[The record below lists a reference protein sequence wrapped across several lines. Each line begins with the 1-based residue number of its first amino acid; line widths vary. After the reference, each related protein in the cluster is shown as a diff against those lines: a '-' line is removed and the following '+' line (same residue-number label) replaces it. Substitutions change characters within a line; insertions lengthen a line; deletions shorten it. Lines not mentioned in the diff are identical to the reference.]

1 MNAAPRDLGASPG
14 ALLALADGRVFSGE
28 ALGAL
33 GTVAGEVC
41 FNTSM
46 TGYQEVLTDPSYHGQ
61 IVALTA
67 PHVGNTG
74 VNGEDDQASRPWA
87 AGLIVREASATYS
100 SWRATGSLCSY
111 LKSHRVVAATE
122 IDTRA
127 LTRHVR
133 SRGAL
138 KGALSSAV
146 TDASDLVDIARS
158 QPSYEGRGLV
168 AEVSTPAPYVC
179 PPVAL
184 DSGLS
189 VDPAAP
195 ARRVAALDLGIK
207 ANMLDLLTRRG
218 CEVTVLPASTPA
230 PEILAGGYDG
240 VLLSNGPG
248 DPEPLSSVIATASEL
263 VGRIPVFGIC
273 LGHQILSL
281 ALGGTTYK
289 LPFGHRGGNH
299 PVRRSEDGR
308 VEITCQNHGFAVTPG
323 SLEGSGAKVTHVN
336 LNDSTIEGIAVDG
349 VCFSVQY
356 HPESGPGPR
365 DARYL
370 FERFSELMTGFEA
383 GAAPLPEPARSA

>member
-1 MNAAPRDLGASPG
+1 MSAGARQVPV
-14 ALLALADGRVFSGE
+14 ALLALEDGRLFSGD

-33 GTVAGEVC
+33 GTVTGEVC

-67 PHVGNTG
+67 PHIGNTG
-74 VNGEDDQASRPWA
+74 VNDADDQASRPWA
-87 AGLIVREASATYS
+87 AGLVVREASATHS
-100 SWRATGSLCSY
+100 SWRATGSLSSY
-111 LKSHRVVAATE
+111 LERHGVVAASE
-122 IDTRA
+122 MDTRA

-133 SRGAL
+133 SRGVL
-138 KGALSSAV
+138 KGALSSTV
-146 TDASDLVDIARS
+146 TDASQLVDIARS
-158 QPSYEGRGLV
+158 SPPYAGRDLV
-168 AEVSTPAPYVC
+168 AEVSTPAPYVRASVAADDDL
-179 PPVAL
+179 PP
-184 DSGLS
+184 
-189 VDPAAP
+189 
-195 ARRVAALDLGIK
+195 RRVAALDLGIK

-230 PEILAGGYDG
+230 PAILAGGYDG
-240 VLLSNGPG
+240 VLLTNGPG
-248 DPEPLSSVIATASEL
+248 DPEPLSGVIATASEL
-263 VGRIPVFGIC
+263 IGRIPVFGIC

-281 ALGGTTYK
+281 ALGGATYK

-299 PVRRSEDGR
+299 PVRRDEDGR

-323 SLEGSGAKVTHVN
+323 SLERNGVRVTHVN

-370 FERFSELMTGFEA
+370 FERFSELMTSFQA
-383 GAAPLPEPARSA
+383 VAVPARST

>member
-1 MNAAPRDLGASPG
+1 VGAGVRQASA
-14 ALLALADGRVFSGE
+14 ALLALEDGRVFSGD

-33 GTVAGEVC
+33 GTVTGEVC

-67 PHVGNTG
+67 PHIGNTG
-74 VNGEDDQASRPWA
+74 VNGADDQSSRPWA
-87 AGLIVREASATYS
+87 AGVVVREASAAYS
-100 SWRATGSLCSY
+100 SWRATGSLSSY
-111 LKSHRVVAATE
+111 LERHRVVAATE

-138 KGALSSAV
+138 KGALSSTV
-146 TDASDLVDIARS
+146 TDASELVDIARS
-158 QPSYEGRGLV
+158 SPPYEGRDLV
-168 AEVSTPAPYVC
+168 AEVSTPAPYVRAPVVDTDS
-179 PPVAL
+179 PP
-184 DSGLS
+184 
-189 VDPAAP
+189 
-195 ARRVAALDLGIK
+195 RRVAALDLGIK

-218 CEVTVLPASTPA
+218 CEVTVLPAATPA
-230 PEILAGGYDG
+230 PAILAGGYDG

-248 DPEPLSSVIATASEL
+248 DPEPLSDVIATASGL
-263 VGRIPVFGIC
+263 IGRVPVFGIC

-299 PVRRSEDGR
+299 PVRRDEDGR

-323 SLEGSGAKVTHVN
+323 SLEGSGARVTHVN
-336 LNDSTIEGIAVDG
+336 LNDSTIEGIALDG

-370 FERFSELMTGFEA
+370 FERFAELMASFPA
-383 GAAPLPEPARSA
+383 VPVPARGA

>member
-1 MNAAPRDLGASPG
+1 VPT
-14 ALLALADGRVFSGE
+14 ALLALEDGRVFFGD
-28 ALGAL
+28 ALGAR
-33 GTVAGEVC
+33 GTVTGEVC

-67 PHVGNTG
+67 PHIGNTG
-74 VNGEDDQASRPWA
+74 VNDADDQASRPWT
-87 AGLIVREASATYS
+87 AGLVVREASAAYS
-100 SWRATGSLCSY
+100 SWRATGSLSSY
-111 LKSHRVVAATE
+111 LERHHVVAATE
-122 IDTRA
+122 LDTRA

-138 KGALSSAV
+138 KGALSSTV
-146 TDASDLVDIARS
+146 TDASQLVDIARS
-158 QPSYEGRGLV
+158 SAPYAGRDLV
-168 AEVSTPAPYVC
+168 AEVSTPAPYVRA
-179 PPVAL
+179 PVADDDL
-184 DSGLS
+184 
-189 VDPAAP
+189 PP
-195 ARRVAALDLGIK
+195 RRVAALDLGIK

-230 PEILAGGYDG
+230 PAILAGGYDG
-240 VLLSNGPG
+240 VLLTNGPG
-248 DPEPLSSVIATASEL
+248 DPEPLSSVIATASAL
-263 VGRIPVFGIC
+263 IGRLPVFGIC

-299 PVRRSEDGR
+299 PVRRDEDGR

-323 SLEGSGAKVTHVN
+323 SLERNGVRVTHVN

-370 FERFSELMTGFEA
+370 FERFSELMASFQ
-383 GAAPLPEPARSA
+383 PVPVPARGA

>member
-1 MNAAPRDLGASPG
+1 MRRAPG
-14 ALLALADGRVFSGE
+14 ALLALEDGRVFSGE
-28 ALGAL
+28 ALGTL
-33 GTVAGEVC
+33 GTITGEVC

-67 PHVGNTG
+67 PHIGNTG
-74 VNGEDDQASRPWA
+74 VNDEDDQASRPWA
-87 AGLIVREASATYS
+87 AGLLVREASATYS
-100 SWRATGSLCSY
+100 SWRATGSLSSY
-111 LKSHRVVAATE
+111 LERRGVVAATE

-146 TDASDLVDIARS
+146 TDASELIDIARS
-158 QPSYEGRGLV
+158 SPSYENLDLV
-168 AEVSTPAPYVC
+168 SEVTTPAPYVRA
-179 PPVAL
+179 PVL
-184 DSGLS
+184 GK
-189 VDPAAP
+189 AP

-207 ANMLDLLTRRG
+207 SNMLDLLTRRG

-230 PEILAGGYDG
+230 SDILAGDYDG

-248 DPEPLSSVIATASEL
+248 DPGPLSGVIATTSEL
-263 VGRIPVFGIC
+263 IGRIPVFGIC

-281 ALGGTTYK
+281 ALGGSTYK

-299 PVRRSEDGR
+299 PVRRAEDGR

-323 SLEGSGAKVTHVN
+323 SLDQSGARVTHVN

-370 FERFSELMTGFEA
+370 FERFSELMASFPA
-383 GAAPLPEPARSA
+383 AAPLPAPALASPKG

>member
-1 MNAAPRDLGASPG
+1 MNGPPRGPGASPG
-14 ALLALADGRVFSGE
+14 ALLALEDGTLFPGE

-33 GTVAGEVC
+33 GTVTGEVC

-61 IVALTA
+61 IIALTA

-74 VNGEDDQASRPWA
+74 VNGEDDQARRPWA
-87 AGLIVREASATYS
+87 AGLVVREASATYS
-100 SWRATGSLCSY
+100 SWRATSSLSAY
-111 LKSHRVVAATE
+111 LERHRVVAATE
-122 IDTRA
+122 INTRA

-138 KGALSSAV
+138 KGALSSTV
-146 TDASDLVDIARS
+146 TDVSELVDIARS
-158 QPSYEGRGLV
+158 SPSYGGRDLV
-168 AEVSTPAPYVC
+168 AEVSTPAPYVRA
-179 PPVAL
+179 PVA
-184 DSGLS
+184 G
-189 VDPAAP
+189 PAP

-207 ANMLDLLTRRG
+207 ANMLDLLSRSG

-230 PEILAGGYDG
+230 SEILARGYDG

-248 DPEPLSSVIATASEL
+248 DPAPLSGVIATVSEL
-263 VGRIPVFGIC
+263 IGRVPVFGIC

-299 PVRRSEDGR
+299 PVRRAEDGR

-323 SLEGSGAKVTHVN
+323 SLDKTGARVTHVN
-336 LNDSTIEGIAVDG
+336 LNDQTIEGIALDG

-370 FERFSELMTGFEA
+370 FERFTELMARFQA
-383 GAAPLPEPARSA
+383 VPAPLPEPARSA

>member
-1 MNAAPRDLGASPG
+1 VRQVPT
-14 ALLALADGRVFSGE
+14 ALLALEGGRVFSGD
-28 ALGAL
+28 ALGAR
-33 GTVAGEVC
+33 GTVTGEVC

-67 PHVGNTG
+67 PHIGNTG
-74 VNGEDDQASRPWA
+74 VNDADDQASRPWA
-87 AGLIVREASATYS
+87 AGLVVREASAAYS
-100 SWRATGSLCSY
+100 SWRATGSLSSY
-111 LKSHRVVAATE
+111 LERHRVVAATE
-122 IDTRA
+122 MDTRA

-133 SRGAL
+133 CRGAL
-138 KGALSSAV
+138 KGALSSTV
-146 TDASDLVDIARS
+146 TDASQLVDIARS
-158 QPSYEGRGLV
+158 SPPYAGRDLV
-168 AEVSTPAPYVC
+168 AEVSTPAPYVRAPIAADDDL
-179 PPVAL
+179 PP
-184 DSGLS
+184 
-189 VDPAAP
+189 
-195 ARRVAALDLGIK
+195 RRVAALDLGIK

-230 PEILAGGYDG
+230 PAILAGGYDG
-240 VLLSNGPG
+240 VLLTNGPG
-248 DPEPLSSVIATASEL
+248 DPEPLRGVIATASEL
-263 VGRIPVFGIC
+263 IGRVPVFGIC

-281 ALGGTTYK
+281 ALGGATYK

-299 PVRRSEDGR
+299 PVRRDEDGR

-323 SLEGSGAKVTHVN
+323 SLERNGVRVTHVN

-370 FERFSELMTGFEA
+370 FERFSELMASFPA
-383 GAAPLPEPARSA
+383 VPVPARGA

>member
-1 MNAAPRDLGASPG
+1 VGAGVRQASA
-14 ALLALADGRVFSGE
+14 ALLALEDGRVFSGD

-33 GTVAGEVC
+33 GTVTGEVC

-67 PHVGNTG
+67 PHIGNTG
-74 VNGEDDQASRPWA
+74 VNDADDQASRPWA
-87 AGLIVREASATYS
+87 AGVVVREASAAYS
-100 SWRATGSLCSY
+100 SWRATGSLSSY
-111 LKSHRVVAATE
+111 LERHRVVAATE

-138 KGALSSAV
+138 KGALSSTV
-146 TDASDLVDIARS
+146 TDASELVDIARS
-158 QPSYEGRGLV
+158 SPPYEGRDLV
-168 AEVSTPAPYVC
+168 AEVSTPAPYVRAPVVDTDS
-179 PPVAL
+179 PP
-184 DSGLS
+184 
-189 VDPAAP
+189 
-195 ARRVAALDLGIK
+195 RRVAALDLGIK

-218 CEVTVLPASTPA
+218 CEVTVLPAATPA
-230 PEILAGGYDG
+230 PAILAGGYDG

-248 DPEPLSSVIATASEL
+248 DPEPLSDVIATASGL
-263 VGRIPVFGIC
+263 IGRVPVFGIC

-299 PVRRSEDGR
+299 PVRRDEDGR

-323 SLEGSGAKVTHVN
+323 SLEGSGARVTHVN
-336 LNDSTIEGIAVDG
+336 LNDSTIEGIALDG

-370 FERFSELMTGFEA
+370 FERFAELMASFPA
-383 GAAPLPEPARSA
+383 VPVPARGA